1 MKPNQKSKI
10 FYPVFNA
17 PLISVITVV
26 FNAEDL
32 IEDTV
37 KSILEQTYPNIEYII
52 IDGGSTDGTVRK
64 VNRFRH
70 KLKYFVS
77 EADKGIYD
85 AMNKGI
91 LAAKGDWIIFINAGD
106 YFFSNDTVSQAVKKM
121 DRSSDI
127 FFGGVEIDYA
137 KFSRFEFPGSPRN
150 LWRGMQFSHQSVFV
164 KLSYHQKNLYNIN
177 NKITADL
184 EFLYTAYS
192 NKIKFKKINLIISRV
207 TIGGISES
215 SRYKT
220 IKSSCGAICGKEIK
234 PLIRFFYLLLLLSLI
249 FKKFMKFIL
258 PEILIQKI
266 ILSKSN
272 NKS

>member
-1 MKPNQKSKI
+1 MKHSQKSKF
-10 FYPVFNA
+10 FYPIFSA

-26 FNAEDL
+26 FNAEGL

-37 KSILEQTYPNIEYII
+37 KNILEQSYPNIEYII

-64 VNRFRH
+64 INRFRR

-77 EADKGIYD
+77 EADEGIYD

-91 LAAKGDWIIFINAGD
+91 LAAKGDWVIFINAGD
-106 YFFSNDTVSQAVKKM
+106 YFFSTDTVSQAVKKM

-127 FFGGVEIDYA
+127 FFGGVEIDYV
-137 KFSRFEFPGSPRN
+137 KFSRLEFPGSPRN

-164 KLSYHQKNLYNIN
+164 KLSYHHKNLYNVN

-184 EFLYTAYS
+184 EFLYTAYI

-220 IKSSCGAICGKEIK
+220 IMSSCGAICGKKIK
-234 PLIRFFYLLLLLSLI
+234 PLIRFFYLLLLLNLFFRNFI
-249 FKKFMKFIL
+249 KFIL

-266 ILSKSN
+266 IL
-272 NKS
+272 NKIK